1 MSINEENFILH
12 LKNKNEKALHY
23 VIDSYGYIIKSIV
36 KKHLYNLEKI
46 QEECIND
53 VLLAVW
59 YHIDSFNKDKNSF
72 QNWIAAIS
80 KYKCI
85 DYKRKYLKLL
95 EEQDIDNQC
104 IESSFIVEMEVIK
117 NDFSEE
123 MTSLLSNL
131 KATDREL
138 FIKHYAEQKD
148 INIISKEMG
157 IKTSAIYNRLSRGR
171 SKLRAILE
179 TENK

>member
-1 MSINEENFILH
+1 MSINEESFIQH

-23 VIDSYGYIIKSIV
+23 VIDNYGYIIKIIV

-59 YHIDSFNKDKNSF
+59 YHIDSFNKEKNSF

-85 DYKRKYLKLL
+85 DYKRKYIKFL
-95 EEQDIDNQC
+95 EERDIDNLC
-104 IESSFIVEMEVIK
+104 LESGSSVEMEIIK
-117 NDFSEE
+117 NDLSEE
-123 MTSLLSNL
+123 MTSLLNYL
-131 KATDREL
+131 KEADREL

-148 INIISKEMG
+148 INSISKEMG
-157 IKTSAIYNRLSRGR
+157 IKTSALYNRLSRGR
-171 SKLRAILE
+171 SKLRTILK